1 MHSSY
6 DLPHVGRLHAGRA
19 DARVLHKRPGRIV
32 HSLWCGITL
41 CVALL
46 VSACSAMA
54 PGIQF
59 AKSSGATGE
68 DADQVNPSI
77 EPITPA
83 LVKLEQ
89 QAREQRALEDISAL
103 MQTAQP
109 YRIGVG
115 DVLSIVVWDHP
126 ELSATMLPPQPA
138 AGMGPIGVAASPM
151 QPGAGFEVDHNG
163 MLDFPY
169 AGRMKVLGLTP
180 NEMHTLLTTRLASY
194 LREPKVTL
202 KVQHYRSQ
210 RVYVDGEVKLPG
222 VQPIND
228 IPMTLTEAINRAGG
242 MNPLADQSRVL
253 LTRAH
258 TSYVINLPQLVQRGI
273 NPARI
278 LLADGDLLRVMSR
291 DDNKVFLSGEV
302 SSPRA
307 LPMRNGRLTLN
318 EALGEAGGINPVTG
332 DARKVYVVRRSVGSS
347 RVYQLDANAPGALAV
362 AEGFELQPKDVVFV
376 AATPLT
382 NWSRTMSAMIPGSLP
397 TAVIATTPPPGR

>member
-1 MHSSY
+1 MHSRCEVQQ
-6 DLPHVGRLHAGRA
+6 LVRHHTHVC
-19 DARVLHKRPGRIV
+19 DAHILHKHPYRIV
-32 HSLWCGITL
+32 HALWRGLTL
-41 CVALL
+41 CVVLSA
-46 VSACSAMA
+46 SACSSMA

-59 AKSSGATGE
+59 AKASGAAGE

-83 LVKLEQ
+83 LVKQEQ
-89 QAREQRALEDISAL
+89 QEREQRALDDISAL
-103 MQTAQP
+103 MQTPQP
-109 YRIGVG
+109 YRVGVG
-115 DVLSIVVWDHP
+115 DILSIVVWDHP

-151 QPGAGFEVDHNG
+151 QPGAGFEVDQNG

-169 AGRMKVLGLTP
+169 AGRMMVLGLTP
-180 NEMHTLLTTRLASY
+180 GDIHALLTTKLASY

-202 KVQHYRSQ
+202 KVQRYRSQ

-228 IPMTLTEAINRAGG
+228 LPMTLTEAINRAGG

-258 TSYVINLPQLVQRGI
+258 TTYVINLPQLVQRGV

-278 LLADGDLLRVMSR
+278 MLANGDLVRVMSR

-347 RVYQLDANAPGALAV
+347 RVYQLDANAPGALAI

-397 TAVIATTPPPGR
+397 TAVIVTTPPPGR